1 MILNLIKILVKTIF
15 WLNGGPGCSSMDGAL
30 LETGPFRIDE
40 NEKVIYNNGSWHKF
54 GDIIY
59 VDQPAGTGFSFTNE
73 YITDLDQ
80 VAWYF

>member
-1 MILNLIKILVKTIF
+1 
-15 WLNGGPGCSSMDGAL
+15 MDGAL